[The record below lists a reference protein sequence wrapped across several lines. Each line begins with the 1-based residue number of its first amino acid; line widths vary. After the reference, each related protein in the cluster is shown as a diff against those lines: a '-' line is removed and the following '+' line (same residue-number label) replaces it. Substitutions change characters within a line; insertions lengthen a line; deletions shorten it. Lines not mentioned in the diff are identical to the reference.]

1 MKKITIL
8 GGVLLCFIMS
18 VSTVQAQDSPRSD
31 VRVKQRMLL
40 NQFESDYVLTANERV
55 ALKQAR
61 LAYQYRMK
69 ELLDSIDISEGKR
82 RRLLQELKRNPLSEK
97 VQAVIANHI
106 SPDKN
111 IEQ

>member
-1 MKKITIL
+1 ML
-8 GGVLLCFIMS
+8 GGVLLCCLMS
-18 VSTVQAQDSPRSD
+18 ISTVVAQDSLQSD
-31 VRVKQRMLL
+31 TRVKQRMLL

-61 LAYQYRMK
+61 LAYQYRIRK
-69 ELLDSIDISEGKR
+69 ILDSIDISEGKR

-106 SPDKN
+106 APDKI